1 MTAPAATLAI
11 PHRHMR
17 SSARMGT
24 LVLGDPIVI
33 GHGTIATSHGGAPWA
48 GIGDRLIVAAAGG
61 ALAIVEVASM
71 RPDGNPI
78 VSVVCGELALGPVHV
93 MRGPM
98 PGDSRPVVRR
108 GVVRRPVSMPG
119 APIAAMVRHARLEA
133 GDVR

>member
-33 GHGTIATSHGGAPWA
+33 GHGTIATSHDGAPWA
-48 GIGDRLIVAAAGG
+48 DVGDRLIVAAAGG
-61 ALAIVEVASM
+61 ALAIVEVASVD
-71 RPDGNPI
+71 RAGNPRVWRI
-78 VSVVCGELALGPVHV
+78 AGELASGPVHV

-98 PGDSRPVVRR
+98 PGDTRPVVRR
-108 GVVRRPVSMPG
+108 GVVHLPVSMPG